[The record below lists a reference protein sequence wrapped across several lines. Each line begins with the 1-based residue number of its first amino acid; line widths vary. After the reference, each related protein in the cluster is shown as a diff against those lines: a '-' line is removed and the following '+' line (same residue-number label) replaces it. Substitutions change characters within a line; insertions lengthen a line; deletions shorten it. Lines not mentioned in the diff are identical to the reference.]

1 MPFTKKSAD
10 LTPIVDTVFS
20 IVSKA
25 KEDIAANGAEN
36 VTDATIGSLYG
47 EDGTLVAYDTVFG
60 HYDAI
65 DHRTK
70 AAYAASFTGNPS
82 YRENVWKWVT
92 EGQKLGMP
100 HSVIATPGGSGAVSM
115 GLTTFLDAGETAVL
129 PEIAWGSYTLMCH
142 ENGIQ
147 YVTYHNFDGDSFN
160 FDSLREQIEAV
171 KAKQDRVVIVL
182 NDPCH
187 NPTGYSLTFAE
198 WEKLISLLNEE
209 ADGCRII
216 LLDDIAYIDYA
227 NRPMQDAR
235 SYMSLFSRL
244 NENVM
249 VQICFSCSKT
259 LTSYGLRC
267 GAAVV
272 IAQHQEDVRD
282 AEIIMEK
289 KARATWSNIPN
300 AAMDNFVWAVTDG
313 REVFMKEKQKYVDLM
328 KQRSDLFLKEAAEC
342 GLETY
347 PYKEGFFVTLRI
359 PDNHVRDL
367 VHEAFM
373 QNHIYTVKV
382 NLGIRVAVCSLP
394 AAKVKGLAG
403 KMKSIMDSVR

>member
-92 EGQKLGMP
+92 EGQKLDMP

-198 WEKLISLLNEE
+198 WEKLIDLLNEE

-394 AAKVKGLAG
+394 VAKVKGLAG

>member
-92 EGQKLGMP
+92 DGQKLDMP

>member
-92 EGQKLGMP
+92 EGQKLDMP

-198 WEKLISLLNEE
+198 WEKLIDLLNEE

-394 AAKVKGLAG
+394 VTKVKGLAG

>member
-92 EGQKLGMP
+92 EGQKLDMP